1 MPVLVHPLPKRIDAA
16 NVDELRDALAA
27 LIQRR
32 HSVVLDCSELA
43 HITGAGMRVL
53 EGAARH
59 GRITLVHP
67 TPIVHLLASVFGLE
81 VADGDP
87 SEFTD
92 REDLPA
98 ALLFTDATDT
108 APSTRYEAST
118 ELMSELRDLTAA
130 RRELTGSPRESKVL
144 TRFENARLGRIEARI
159 NVVIDAL
166 RAKPARGGFPDGD

>member
-1 MPVLVHPLPKRIDAA
+1 MWTSSVTRWLRSS
-16 NVDELRDALAA
+16 NVGTRSSSIAP
-27 LIQRR
+27 
-32 HSVVLDCSELA
+32 ELA
-43 HITGAGMRVL
+43 DITGAGMRVL

-108 APSTRYEAST
+108 APS
-118 ELMSELRDLTAA
+118 A
-130 RRELTGSPRESKVL
+130 RTKRAPSSCRNCVTSPR
-144 TRFENARLGRIEARI
+144 
-159 NVVIDAL
+159 
-166 RAKPARGGFPDGD
+166 PGGS

>member
-1 MPVLVHPLPKRIDAA
+1 MPVLVHPLPSRIDAA
-16 NVDELRDALAA
+16 NVDEFRDALAA

-32 HSVVLDCSELA
+32 HSLVLDCSELA

-87 SEFTD
+87 AEFTD
-92 REDLPA
+92 RDDVAA
-98 ALLFTDATDT
+98 ALLYTDATDT
-108 APSTRYEAST
+108 ALSAHHEASR

-130 RRELTGSPRESKVL
+130 RRALTGSPRESRVL
-144 TRFENARLGRIEARI
+144 TRFENARLARIEARI

-166 RAKPARGGFPDGD
+166 RTKPARGRFPDGD

>member
-1 MPVLVHPLPKRIDAA
+1 MPVLVHPLPRRIDAA
-16 NVDELRDALAA
+16 NVDEFRDALAA
-27 LIQRR
+27 LVQRR

-67 TPIVHLLASVFGLE
+67 TPMVHLLASVFGLD
-81 VADGDP
+81 VAEGDP

-92 REDLPA
+92 RDDRA
-98 ALLFTDATDT
+98 AAVLFTDTRDTGPNPDHATN
-108 APSTRYEAST
+108 T
-118 ELMSELRDLTAA
+118 ELMSELRELTAA
-130 RRELTGSPRESKVL
+130 RRALTGSPREARTL
-144 TRFENARLGRIEARI
+144 TQFEGARLGRIETRI

-166 RAKPARGGFPDGD
+166 RIKPVRDGVPDGY

>member
-16 NVDELRDALAA
+16 NVDELREALAA

-87 SEFTD
+87 AEFTD
-92 REDLPA
+92 RDDVPT
-98 ALLFTDATDT
+98 ALLFTDARMPLRTRIT
-108 APSTRYEAST
+108 KRAPSSCRSCGT
-118 ELMSELRDLTAA
+118 
-130 RRELTGSPRESKVL
+130 SPR
-144 TRFENARLGRIEARI
+144 A
-159 NVVIDAL
+159 
-166 RAKPARGGFPDGD
+166 GGS

>member
-1 MPVLVHPLPKRIDAA
+1 MPVLVHPLPSRIDAA
-16 NVDELRDALAA
+16 NVDELREALAA

-67 TPIVHLLASVFGLE
+67 TPIVHLLASE

-87 SEFTD
+87 AEFTD
-92 REDLPA
+92 REDVSA
-98 ALLFTDATDT
+98 ALLFTDPRDT
-108 APSTRYEAST
+108 APTAHHEAST
-118 ELMSELRDLTAA
+118 ALMTELRDLTAT
-130 RRELTGSPRESKVL
+130 RRELTGSPRESREL
-144 TRFENARLGRIEARI
+144 TRFEHARLARIEARI

-166 RAKPARGGFPDGD
+166 RTRPARGRFPDGD

>member
-27 LIQRR
+27 LLQRR

-59 GRITLVHP
+59 GRVTLVHP

-87 SEFTD
+87 SEFAD
-92 REDLPA
+92 RDELPA

-108 APSTRYEAST
+108 ARSAHHVAGT

-130 RRELTGSPRESKVL
+130 RRALTGSPRESRAL
-144 TRFENARLGRIEARI
+144 TMFENARLARVETRI

-166 RAKPARGGFPDGD
+166 RTKAARRGFPDGD